1 MFYTRGNQ
9 SRGACLVHGRSAGQH
24 LLPRYGVYNSPM
36 TEPTQE
42 QKQLKQLVNEAPSY
56 TAPKEFENA
65 TLFLRLGL
73 PCTLIRH
80 ENGAFRKR
88 AHLKTPALR
97 FSYGGKKFTNE
108 TFDGSLFENND
119 VKLIR

>member
-36 TEPTQE
+36 TEPTKE
-42 QKQLKQLVNEAPSY
+42 QKQLKQLVNEAPSH

-73 PCTLIRH
+73 PSTLIRH
-80 ENGAFRKR
+80 ENGAFPKR

-97 FSYGGKKFTNE
+97 FSYGGKNLQT
-108 TFDGSLFENND
+108 
-119 VKLIR
+119 KLLTGHFSKTMTSS